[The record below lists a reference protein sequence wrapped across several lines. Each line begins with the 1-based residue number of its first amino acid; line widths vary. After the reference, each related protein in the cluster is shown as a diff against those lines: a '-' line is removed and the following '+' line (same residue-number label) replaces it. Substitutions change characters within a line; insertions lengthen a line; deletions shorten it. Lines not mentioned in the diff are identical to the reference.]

1 LKTIREQHRVPA
13 MPALNSLEQSEP
25 WWWGSSSS
33 SRAGRNVKQNECQ
46 ITAASSEGNEPP
58 VDKSVDYRA
67 FPLQTTTEEII
78 EIFAQLKKLF
88 N

>member
-1 LKTIREQHRVPA
+1 
-13 MPALNSLEQSEP
+13 LEAWKIKEARS
-25 WWWGSSSS
+25 
-33 SRAGRNVKQNECQ
+33 
-46 ITAASSEGNEPP
+46 TYEPP